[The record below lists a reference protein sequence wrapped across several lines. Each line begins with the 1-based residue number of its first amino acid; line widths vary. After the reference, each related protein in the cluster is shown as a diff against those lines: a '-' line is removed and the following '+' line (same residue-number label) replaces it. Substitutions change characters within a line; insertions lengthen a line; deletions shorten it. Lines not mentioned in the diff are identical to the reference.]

1 MIQLIQNI
9 QGNFVTEIKGNIIY
23 LKGVE
28 AEIQREDYINIYGLK
43 AFLQNFSK
51 TPITRGL
58 VKPDPFGYKPPVGII
73 QKDIEISY

>member
-23 LKGVE
+23 LKSVD

-51 TPITRGL
+51 TPITSSV
-58 VKPDPFGYKPPVGII
+58 VKPNPFGYKPPVGII